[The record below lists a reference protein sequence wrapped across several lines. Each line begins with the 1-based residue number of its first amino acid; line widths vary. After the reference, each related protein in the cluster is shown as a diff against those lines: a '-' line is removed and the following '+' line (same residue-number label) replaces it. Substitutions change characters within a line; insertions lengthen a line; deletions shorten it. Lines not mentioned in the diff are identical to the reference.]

1 VIRYLVPIKDFFV
14 TNFNLKL
21 TSVSLALLLWVTING
36 EPKSE
41 IKFRVPL
48 EYRNLPKGI
57 EVLDDTVNAIDV
69 RLSASSSMIKRLEA
83 SDVAA
88 AIDLSDWSF
97 GEKTYSI
104 SAADIRIPYGVSVTK
119 ITPNKV
125 RLRFEPTQ
133 RKTVPMRPR
142 AIGNAADG
150 HRVILVSCEPS
161 SAEIEGPEGHL
172 LAVHFVSTDSIDI
185 SGRSESFIKQVNL
198 FVEDPLVRLSK
209 IQQTNVEIR
218 IVSSSFEKE

>member
-1 VIRYLVPIKDFFV
+1 MIRYLVPIKDFFAI
-14 TNFNLKL
+14 NFHLKL
-21 TSVSLALLLWVTING
+21 TSVLLALLLWVTING

-41 IKFRVPL
+41 IRFRVPL

-83 SDVAA
+83 TDITA
-88 AIDLSDWSF
+88 AIDLSDWSY

-104 SAADIRIPYGVSVTK
+104 SAANIRIPYGVGVTK
-119 ITPNKV
+119 ITPSKV
-125 RLRFEPTQ
+125 RLRFEPTEH
-133 RKTVPMRPR
+133 KTVPIRAR
-142 AIGNAADG
+142 AIGKAADG
-150 HRVILVSCEPS
+150 HRVNSISCEPS

-172 LAVHFVSTDSIDI
+172 SAVHFVSTDSIDI
-185 SGRSESFIKQVNL
+185 SGRSESFIKRVNL
-198 FVEDPLVRLSK
+198 FVEDPLLRLSR

-218 IVSSSFEKE
+218 IVPASAGKG

>member
-1 VIRYLVPIKDFFV
+1 MIRYLVPIKDFFV

-83 SDVAA
+83 S
-88 AIDLSDWSF
+88 
-97 GEKTYSI
+97 
-104 SAADIRIPYGVSVTK
+104 RCRRR
-119 ITPNKV
+119 N
-125 RLRFEPTQ
+125 
-133 RKTVPMRPR
+133 
-142 AIGNAADG
+142 
-150 HRVILVSCEPS
+150 
-161 SAEIEGPEGHL
+161 
-172 LAVHFVSTDSIDI
+172 
-185 SGRSESFIKQVNL
+185 
-198 FVEDPLVRLSK
+198 
-209 IQQTNVEIR
+209 
-218 IVSSSFEKE
+218 